1 MAFSGLIK
9 TISGNQQYG
18 LSLFVTLWLLLF
30 PATSVLATNSNAVG
44 TDVAKAEGA
53 KKEVSIVVLAIRG
66 IPKAIKMWTPTA
78 NYLSNAIPGYTFKI
92 QPVSIDSIEENI
104 ASNKAD
110 FVLTNPALYAQL
122 ESKYGIS
129 RIATLRNRR
138 PGGSYTQFG
147 ALIIT
152 RADHNNIKSLKD
164 LKGKSFM
171 AVHPRA
177 FGGWWMAWR
186 KMKQIGIDPEND
198 FSRLVYS
205 GFPQDKVVMAVKNG
219 KVDAGTIR
227 TDILERMA
235 ASGKIKL
242 DDFRVLDPQ
251 TTTGFPFAHSTRLY
265 PEWPFSITKKTSS
278 DLAQNVAIALL
289 RLSKHSFAAKESKSE
304 GWTVP
309 QDYQPVHELMKEL
322 RVGPYEKQ
330 IKITVDEVVDQYSS
344 YITSILILFITILIG
359 ALIIARI
366 NRKLSASKDSLVTE
380 VKERLHAE
388 SEQHKQV
395 ERIRTLYEVSSMP
408 GLTLEQQI
416 DEILKLGCRTL
427 DMEVGKIAL
436 IDRNSKNNT
445 MINIVVPGLLSMDPG
460 STSDF
465 DSSFCEADS
474 SKETSMLVHNHIT
487 ASVHKDPSA
496 KIAAGVEAYIG
507 MPILTNDEQYWAIS
521 FASPRPHEPFPE
533 TDINIVKLM
542 GRWVSVILER
552 EKVENELQHAK
563 EVSESANKTKN
574 NFLANMSHEL
584 RTPLNA
590 IIGYSELL
598 KEEAEADGYAQY
610 QKDLGRI
617 YDSGSSL
624 LTLINGILDIS
635 KIEADKM
642 EVFYDPV
649 NIKEVLSD
657 VASTLQPSI
666 RENKNKLIT
675 EYADNFETFETDHGK
690 LRQILLNL
698 IGNANKFTHGG
709 EIRVNG
715 KIESQNGNETLVIG
729 VQDAGIGIEAE
740 NIPKLFKDFSQV
752 DQSRSRK
759 FEGTGLGLAISQR
772 FCGLMGGEIT
782 VISTPGKGSIFT
794 IRLPDPANQNNEGIV
809 LFSKK
814 A

>member
-1 MAFSGLIK
+1 MVFSGFK
-9 TISGNQQYG
+9 KRISGNRQYR
-18 LSLFVTLWLLLF
+18 LSLFVALWLVLL
-30 PATSVLATNSNAVG
+30 PATGTIAANAPTTGPEVTN
-44 TDVAKAEGA
+44 
-53 KKEVSIVVLAIRG
+53 KEVSIAVLAIRG

-78 NYLSNAIPGYTFKI
+78 NYLNNAIPGYTFKI

-104 ASNKAD
+104 ASGKAD

-122 ESKYGIS
+122 ESKYGIT

-198 FSRLVYS
+198 FSSLKYS
-205 GFPQDKVVMAVKNG
+205 GFPQDKIVMAVKNG

-235 ASGKIKL
+235 ASGKIQLK
-242 DDFRVLDPQ
+242 DFRVLDPQ
-251 TTTGFPFAHSTRLY
+251 TTPGFPFAHSTRLY

-309 QDYQPVHELMKEL
+309 LDYQPVHQLMKEL
-322 RVGPYEKQ
+322 RVGPYAKQ
-330 IKITVDEVVDQYSS
+330 VEISVDEVVDQFSP
-344 YITSILILFITILIG
+344 YIIAITLLFIAILIG
-359 ALIIARI
+359 TVVIFLF
-366 NRKLSASKDSLVTE
+366 NRKLTASKDSLVKE

-427 DMEVGKIAL
+427 DMEIGKVSL
-436 IDRNSKNNT
+436 IDKNNKNNT
-445 MINIVVPGLLSMDPG
+445 MINIVVPGSLNMDPG
-460 STSDF
+460 STSDL
-465 DSSFCEADS
+465 DTSFCEAKPS
-474 SKETSMLVHNHIT
+474 EKNSMLALNHIST
-487 ASVHKDPSA
+487 SEYKNHLTK
-496 KIAAGVEAYIG
+496 KISGVEAYIG
-507 MPILTNDEQYWAIS
+507 MPILMNADQYWAIS
-521 FASPRPHEPFPE
+521 FASSRPHIPFPE

-542 GRWVSVILER
+542 GRWVSVIIER

-563 EVSESANKTKN
+563 EVSESANKIKN
-574 NFLANMSHEL
+574 DFLANMSHEL

-598 KEEAEADGYAQY
+598 KEEAEEDGYVQY
-610 QKDLGRI
+610 QKDLGKI

-642 EVFYDPV
+642 EVFYDPI

-666 RENKNKLIT
+666 RENKNKLT
-675 EYADNFETFETDHGK
+675 TNYTDNFEIFETDHGK

-698 IGNANKFTHGG
+698 ISNANKFTHGG
-709 EIRVNG
+709 EIHVSGR
-715 KIESQNGNETLVIG
+715 KETQNGNETLIIEI
-729 VQDAGIGIEAE
+729 QDTGIGIKAE
-740 NIPKLFKDFSQV
+740 DIPKLFNDFSQL
-752 DQSRSRK
+752 DQSRNRE
-759 FEGTGLGLAISQR
+759 FGGTGLGLAISQR
-772 FCGLMGGEIT
+772 FCGLLGGEIT
-782 VISTPGKGSIFT
+782 VKSTFGEGSTFT
-794 IRLPDPANQNNEGIV
+794 IHLPDPASLNNEGIV
-809 LFSKK
+809 LFSNR